1 MRLPKIAIE
10 NHQFSIMIII
20 LLFLFGLVS
29 FLTMPRS
36 EDPQVNP
43 PGCSVIVIYPG
54 ANPNDVEELIVEPIE
69 EVINQ
74 LQDIKYLDSFARD
87 GLGIVAVEF
96 TAGSNPDEKYTD
108 VVQKV
113 NSIRSNLPEE
123 IVSFDIHKWEISNV
137 QIIQL
142 ALISETT
149 SYRSLEY
156 EADLLKKNL
165 EKISGIKKVETWAFP
180 QQEIRVSI
188 DLEKM
193 SLYHISL
200 NQIFSAIQSS
210 NKNIPG
216 GSIDISGKRFNIQTS
231 GSYNSIND
239 IQYTIVHSHQGN
251 IIYLKDIADIGFSYE
266 ELNYHARYDGKRAI
280 FVTASQKDR
289 TNIFNISKHIYDI
302 YEKTKSQLPAAISL
316 EIVFDQSKSV
326 AQRLNHF
333 FINLLQGL
341 LLVGLLVF
349 FTLGFRPSLI
359 IVSVIPL
366 AIVIGIGFVDLSKY
380 GLQQMTI
387 AGLVIVLGLLV
398 DNAIVV
404 TENISRFMAMGFERK
419 DAAIKGTEQI
429 GWAIVSATA
438 TTLLAF
444 IPIIMMGDVTGDF
457 IRSLPVT
464 VIYTLS
470 ASLLLALIL
479 TPYLSFKY
487 LKVENISFTGKIKRL
502 INRFIETRYRS
513 SLDYC
518 LSRPTKIILYALF
531 TFIFSLIIFYL
542 FVGVSF
548 FPKAEK
554 PQIFINI
561 DTPQGTNLQA
571 TDRIAKQVE
580 AFLKRNKELKHYV
593 TNIGHGNP
601 QIYYNVGPK
610 EKTANHAQILA
621 HLDEYDPDKS
631 QVLIQKLRSSFD
643 HYPGVKIEVKELEQG
658 PPVEAP
664 VAIRILGENLTVL
677 KEIALYTE
685 NIIKETAGTINVNN
699 PLATTKTDLQIK
711 INKNKAGMLG
721 IPLVEIN
728 RTIRAAITGLIFSK
742 FRDVN
747 GKEYNIVV
755 RLPFENKIELAD
767 LERIY
772 ISSLTGKQVP
782 LSQIATVVFKAIPM
796 HINHHNLERCATITA
811 DVITPFSVDQVTKK
825 IIEKLDDY
833 NWPRG
838 YRYAI
843 GGELESREESFGGMM
858 KAVIIALIGIFAV
871 LVLQFKSYSQPLI
884 VFSAIPL
891 AIVGSIMALL
901 ITGNSFSF
909 TAFIGLT
916 SLVGIVINNAII
928 LVDYTNQLRREDMD
942 IISALKEAGETRF
955 MPIILTTATT
965 IGGLLPLTIG
975 GGSLWAP
982 MGWTIIGGLTM
993 STFLTLLIVPV
1004 LYKLYT
1010 KNSSNTDE
1018 QKN

>member
-1 MRLPKIAIE
+1 MRLPRIAIE

-54 ANPNDVEELIVEPIE
+54 ASPNDVEELIVEPIE

-96 TAGSNPDEKYTD
+96 TAGSDPDEKYTD

-142 ALISETT
+142 ALISETA

-180 QQEIRVSI
+180 QQEIRISI

-193 SLYHISL
+193 ALYHISL
-200 NQIFSAIQSS
+200 NQLFSAIQSS

-231 GSYNSIND
+231 GSYSSIND

-326 AQRLNHF
+326 ARRLNHF

-349 FTLGFRPSLI
+349 FTLGYRPSLI
-359 IVSVIPL
+359 IVIVIPL

-419 DAAIKGTEQI
+419 DAAVKGTEQI
-429 GWAIVSATA
+429 SWAIVSATA

-487 LKVENISFTGKIKRL
+487 LKVEKISFTGKIKRL

-513 SLDYC
+513 GLDYC
-518 LSRPTKIILYALF
+518 LSHPKKIIVYAFLTF
-531 TFIFSLIIFYL
+531 TLSLFIFFL
-542 FVGVSF
+542 FVGISF

-580 AFLKRNKELKHYV
+580 SFLKRNKELKHYV

-631 QVLIQKLRSSFD
+631 QVLIQKLRSNFD
-643 HYPGVKIEVKELEQG
+643 HYPGVKIEVKELKQG

-677 KEIALYTE
+677 KEIAFYTE
-685 NIIKETAGTINVNN
+685 NIVKETAGAINVNN

-711 INKNKAGMLG
+711 INRNKAGMLG
-721 IPLVEIN
+721 IPLVEID
-728 RTIRAAITGLIFSK
+728 RTIRAAITGLTLSK

-767 LERIY
+767 LDRIY

-811 DVITPFSVDQVTKK
+811 DVISPFSVDQVTKK

-843 GGELESREESFGGMM
+843 GGELESREESFGGMT
-858 KAVIIALIGIFAV
+858 KAVIIALIGIFAI

-891 AIVGSIMALL
+891 AIVGSIIALL

-928 LVDYTNQLRREDMD
+928 LVDYTNQLRREGMD

-955 MPIILTTATT
+955 LPIFLTTATT

-982 MGWTIIGGLTM
+982 MGWTIIGGLTT

-1010 KNSSNTDE
+1010 KNSSNPE
-1018 QKN
+1018 K